1 MSYFPAR
8 MLRERLDVRSLGQLR
23 RDLGTGQGW
32 NGCSLRTS
40 PTEILSLWTFMWI
53 WWAQTQRRVMKKC
66 SSSSGPSPKWITIP
80 FLIFMPITAL
90 LLKWMNK
97 IPYLKPNFVCGL
109 GWFTS
114 HGSGTKA
121 GWVST
126 QRSRGVFL
134 SSWSGLGHFSNIQG
148 VIDLFYF
155 YFLKSVFLI
164 SLFPRHARLYQHNG
178 RWISNNYKIYQ

>member
-1 MSYFPAR
+1 MEIETSESLFSHKEGSLPERTSVFTIKNFKQRRVWNGMGYLKQSCFSAR
-8 MLRERLDVRSLGQLR
+8 MLRQRLDVRSLGQLR
-23 RDLGTGQGW
+23 KDLGTGQGW

-114 HGSGTKA
+114 HGSGTRI

-134 SSWSGLGHFSNIQG
+134 SSMKWPGPL
-148 VIDLFYF
+148 
-155 YFLKSVFLI
+155 
-164 SLFPRHARLYQHNG
+164 
-178 RWISNNYKIYQ
+178 